1 LRGTG
6 CTRALTGP
14 YRKKSSIAVNRAVI
28 PAARAHVALWTGIAA
43 KPNFESNPTRDERLD
58 MALQD
63 QQAEPSMEEILA
75 SIRRII
81 SEEEQTPTAEPVLDL
96 TQTDEPQTE
105 VEDDIVFEAVEQV
118 VAQETVTA
126 PTPAPTPTQ
135 IETPMPTTATV
146 ITPTA
151 DTILSPPTAS
161 AAAGALA
168 RLAGTLRVSDTPG
181 QTVEG
186 VVREL
191 LKPMLKEWLDKN
203 LPSIVESRV
212 EAELERIARLAR

>member
-1 LRGTG
+1 
-6 CTRALTGP
+6 
-14 YRKKSSIAVNRAVI
+14 
-28 PAARAHVALWTGIAA
+28 
-43 KPNFESNPTRDERLD
+43 

-81 SEEEQTPTAEPVLDL
+81 SEEEQSPTAEPVLDL
-96 TQTDEPQTE
+96 TQTDEPQAE
-105 VEDDIVFEAVEQV
+105 AVDDDIVFEAVEQV
-118 VAQETVTA
+118 VVEETA
-126 PTPAPTPTQ
+126 ASEPEPAATPTQ
-135 IETPMPTTATV
+135 ASAETAMPSPASAATPA
-146 ITPTA
+146 T
-151 DTILSPPTAS
+151 DTILSQPTAS

-191 LKPMLKEWLDKN
+191 LKPMLKEWLDRN
-203 LPSIVESRV
+203 LPAIVEARV